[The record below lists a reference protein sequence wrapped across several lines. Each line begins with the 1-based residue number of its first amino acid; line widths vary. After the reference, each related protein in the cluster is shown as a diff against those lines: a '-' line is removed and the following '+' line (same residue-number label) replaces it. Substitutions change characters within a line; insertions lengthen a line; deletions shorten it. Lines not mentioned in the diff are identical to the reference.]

1 MTQEIHEDQPTAT
14 IPAGD
19 RALEFD
25 FSVRAPLRAHIAR
38 CVNAGWKPEEIVL
51 ALAEMA
57 SELVEDGDL
66 LGKLQHAA
74 PPIHSSDEWNG
85 PSSAN
90 G

>member
-1 MTQEIHEDQPTAT
+1 MTQEIDENQPPAT

-25 FSVRAPLRAHIAR
+25 FSVRAPLRAHIAK

-66 LGKLQHAA
+66 LGKLPHAA
-74 PPIHSSDEWNG
+74 PPIHSSDEWSG

>member
-1 MTQEIHEDQPTAT
+1 MTQEIHENQPPAT

-38 CVNAGWKPEEIVL
+38 CVNAGWKPEEIAL
-51 ALAEMA
+51 ALAEIA
-57 SELVEDGDL
+57 SEVLEGNDL
-66 LGKLQHAA
+66 LGELQSA
-74 PPIHSSDEWNG
+74 PSAHSSDEWSG